1 MVKYKKVIYYS
12 TKVRGGGGGTEAPP
26 APPLPWPTTDLLGK
40 LKKVPVI
47 GSSKQMTGNR
57 ETSKW
62 IDGKRM
68 QTSFQGSISRHRST
82 FFQKNKAT
90 KLD

>member
-26 APPLPWPTTDLLGK
+26 DPPLPWPTTDLLGK

-47 GSSKQMTGNR
+47 GSSKQLQMTGNR

-68 QTSFQGSISRHRST
+68 QTLFQGSIGRHRFT
-82 FFQKNKAT
+82 FLKK
-90 KLD
+90 K

>member
-1 MVKYKKVIYYS
+1 MS
-12 TKVRGGGGGTEAPP
+12 GGGAEAPP
-26 APPLPWPTTDLLGK
+26 APPLPSPTTDLLGK
-40 LKKVPVI
+40 LKKIPVI
-47 GSSKQMTGNR
+47 VSSKQMTGNR

-68 QTSFQGSISRHRST
+68 QTSFQGSIGRHRFT
-82 FFQKNKAT
+82 FFKKNKAT

>member
-12 TKVRGGGGGTEAPP
+12 TKVRGGGGTEAPP
-26 APPLPWPTTDLLGK
+26 APPLPWPTADLL
-40 LKKVPVI
+40 VPVI

-68 QTSFQGSISRHRST
+68 QTSFQGSIGRHRFT
-82 FFQKNKAT
+82 FFKKNKAT

>member
-1 MVKYKKVIYYS
+1 MVKYKS
-12 TKVRGGGGGTEAPP
+12 EGGGEGTEAPP

-40 LKKVPVI
+40 LKKIPVI

-62 IDGKRM
+62 RKMDGKRM
-68 QTSFQGSISRHRST
+68 QTSFQGSIGRHRFT
-82 FFQKNKAT
+82 FLKKTESNKA
-90 KLD
+90 

>member
-12 TKVRGGGGGTEAPP
+12 TKVRGGGGTEAPP
-26 APPLPWPTTDLLGK
+26 APPLPWPTADLL
-40 LKKVPVI
+40 VPVI

-68 QTSFQGSISRHRST
+68 QTSFQGSIGRHRFT
-82 FFQKNKAT
+82 FFKKKKAT

>member
-12 TKVRGGGGGTEAPP
+12 TKVRGGGGTEAPP
-26 APPLPWPTTDLLGK
+26 APPLPWPTTDLLRK

-57 ETSKW
+57 EASKW

-68 QTSFQGSISRHRST
+68 QTSFQGSIGRHRFT
-82 FFQKNKAT
+82 FLKKNKAT

>member
-12 TKVRGGGGGTEAPP
+12 TKVRGGGGTEAPP
-26 APPLPWPTTDLLGK
+26 APPLPWPTTDLL
-40 LKKVPVI
+40 VPVI

-57 ETSKW
+57 EASKW

-68 QTSFQGSISRHRST
+68 QTSFQGSIGRHRFT
-82 FFQKNKAT
+82 FFKKNKAT

>member
-12 TKVRGGGGGTEAPP
+12 TKVRGGGGTEAPP
-26 APPLPWPTTDLLGK
+26 APPLPWPTADLL
-40 LKKVPVI
+40 VPVI

-57 ETSKW
+57 EASKW

-68 QTSFQGSISRHRST
+68 QTSFQGSIGRHRFT
-82 FFQKNKAT
+82 FFKKKKAT